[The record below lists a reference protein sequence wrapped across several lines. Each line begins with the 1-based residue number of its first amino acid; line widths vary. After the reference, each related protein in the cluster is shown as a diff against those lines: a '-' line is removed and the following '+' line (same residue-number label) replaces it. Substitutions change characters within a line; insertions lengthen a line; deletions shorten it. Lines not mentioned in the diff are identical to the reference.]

1 MKRIDDKLL
10 ELEMFIEQLR
20 SIAPAS
26 LNEYQTNIE
35 KKAACERFVEKI
47 VEVILDV
54 AFLLIKLKK
63 LRIPEDDADAFRVLL
78 ESKIINDQLAT
89 KLKNAKGMRNVIV
102 HQYGKVDD
110 AVVFTSIT
118 EELEGDVKMFIEL
131 VRKGYKRN

>member
-1 MKRIDDKLL
+1 MKRIDDKLS
-10 ELEMFIEQLR
+10 ELETFIEQMH

-26 LNEYQTNIE
+26 LKEYQTNIE

-47 VEVILDV
+47 VETVLDV
-54 AFLLIKLKK
+54 AFLLIKLKR
-63 LRIPEDDADAFRVLL
+63 LRIPEDDADAFCVLL
-78 ESKIINDQLAT
+78 ESKIIDDRLAT

-110 AVVFTSIT
+110 SVVFTSIT

-131 VRKGYKRN
+131 IRKGYK

>member
-1 MKRIDDKLL
+1 MRRIDDKLS
-10 ELEMFIEQLR
+10 ELETFVEQLH

-26 LNEYQTNIE
+26 LKEYQMNIE

-47 VEVILDV
+47 VEAILDI

-63 LRIPEDDADAFRVLL
+63 LRIPTDDADAFCVLL
-78 ESKIINDQLAT
+78 ENKIIDDQLAT

-102 HQYGKVDD
+102 HQYGNVDD

-118 EELEGDVKMFIEL
+118 EELEGDIRRFIDVVKE
-131 VRKGYKRN
+131 VYG

>member
-1 MKRIDDKLL
+1 MKRIDDKLS
-10 ELEMFIEQLR
+10 ELETFIEQLH
-20 SIAPAS
+20 SIAPMN
-26 LNEYQTNIE
+26 LEKYQMNIE

-47 VEVILDV
+47 VEAILDI

-63 LRIPEDDADAFRVLL
+63 LRIPEDDADAFSVLL
-78 ESKIINDQLAT
+78 ESKIIDDQLAT

-118 EELEGDVKMFIEL
+118 EELEGDVRKFIEAIL
-131 VRKGYKRN
+131 KNYK